1 MDKFDKII
9 NEMTIDELIGQLI
22 CYCVPGGNDDATK
35 ASFEEKVKRTKPGSI
50 FFNPSPDEK
59 IKEFTR
65 LANRNLKVPV
75 IVAGDTENGPN
86 TLADCKTKLPNPI
99 AWASADD
106 DTLIERGGVET
117 ARVCRKAGLHWS
129 FAPLVDIW
137 FNKDCA
143 ECVRV
148 ISDSPAQV
156 ARIGSA
162 YVRGQQK
169 DGIFAACAKHF
180 PGAGTDYRNPHFCN
194 PENNMTKEEWDKT
207 YGMVYKKMIA
217 DGVLSIMTGHYTF
230 PAYQSDAE
238 YDEIQGYR
246 PATLSYELT
255 TKLLR
260 EELGFEGVIV
270 SDAMCMVGMAAY
282 VPHDRLA
289 IECLKAG
296 TDMLLFPGDDE
307 FDFVK
312 KAVEDGEISIERIK
326 ESVKRVLKLKEK
338 VSLLDASEP
347 IAEPNGDIRAIAQE
361 IADKSIKVVRDA
373 DHLIP
378 ISAKKGGKVLM
389 VNLYLRAGW
398 DNQARMGN
406 FEYMEKCLNDRG
418 IKTISL
424 INPLYT
430 EIKKIYE
437 EEKPDYVLIN
447 SRHTELDS
455 LGNSRNITW
464 DNIMSMWEGIIF
476 EHDKV
481 IYTSFGDPFKL
492 YELPFL
498 RTYVNAY
505 AMEDAS
511 QEAFVKVLLGEIK
524 PQGKNPVGLK
534 GYFEREVE

>member
-1 MDKFDKII
+1 
-9 NEMTIDELIGQLI
+9 
-22 CYCVPGGNDDATK
+22 
-35 ASFEEKVKRTKPGSI
+35 
-50 FFNPSPDEK
+50 
-59 IKEFTR
+59 
-65 LANRNLKVPV
+65 
-75 IVAGDTENGPN
+75 
-86 TLADCKTKLPNPI
+86 
-99 AWASADD
+99 
-106 DTLIERGGVET
+106 
-117 ARVCRKAGLHWS
+117 
-129 FAPLVDIW
+129 
-137 FNKDCA
+137 
-143 ECVRV
+143 
-148 ISDSPAQV
+148 
-156 ARIGSA
+156 
-162 YVRGQQK
+162 
-169 DGIFAACAKHF
+169 
-180 PGAGTDYRNPHFCN
+180 
-194 PENNMTKEEWDKT
+194 
-207 YGMVYKKMIA
+207 
-217 DGVLSIMTGHYTF
+217 
-230 PAYQSDAE
+230 
-238 YDEIQGYR
+238 
-246 PATLSYELT
+246 
-255 TKLLR
+255 
-260 EELGFEGVIV
+260 
-270 SDAMCMVGMAAY
+270 
-282 VPHDRLA
+282 
-289 IECLKAG
+289 
-296 TDMLLFPGDDE
+296 MLLFPGEDD
-307 FDFVK
+307 FDFLK

-373 DHLIP
+373 DSLIP
-378 ISAKKGGKVLM
+378 ISAKKGDKVLM